1 MNRNDEF
8 SDYYWENCTKENY
21 APKIVQWIWV
31 RLERYGL
38 DSLVWKF
45 NDRSLRILEV
55 GSWNWELL
63 NAFLS
68 AWFHDVRWLDMNPR
82 HMRKYPELSSIVD
95 INAIQMKSREPDE
108 KLFDVVY
115 TNLVFDE
122 DYYREQQNDWFRS
135 NMLQWIH
142 SHLQPDGLYYWE
154 EYHQLSE
161 IMKEIDLIRP
171 RANSLVWIFDKIII
185 PSKM

>member
-1 MNRNDEF
+1 
-8 SDYYWENCTKENY
+8 
-21 APKIVQWIWV
+21 
-31 RLERYGL
+31 
-38 DSLVWKF
+38 
-45 NDRSLRILEV
+45 
-55 GSWNWELL
+55 
-63 NAFLS
+63 
-68 AWFHDVRWLDMNPR
+68 
-82 HMRKYPELSSIVD
+82 MRKYPELSSIVD